1 MSNLNFESIP
11 IFPFVGE
18 FDVFHESKYV
28 VMSTD
33 PASKTSINIT
43 VVVVTDALLNL
54 KIPVPGSASTVELLK
69 LYLVPGYLRHLLILH
84 FHLIQKNHLHQL
96 PDDPALPLDPEPFAP
111 VNPDEPALPL
121 DPEDP
126 STR

>member
-1 MSNLNFESIP
+1 VLEFEFESIP

-54 KIPVPGSASTVELLK
+54 KFR
-69 LYLVPGYLRHLLILH
+69 YLDQHLLL
-84 FHLIQKNHLHQL
+84 NY
-96 PDDPALPLDPEPFAP
+96 
-111 VNPDEPALPL
+111 
-121 DPEDP
+121 
-126 STR
+126 